1 MPGSYANLAVQQN
14 LNKKGRMEYKIPLDQ
29 SAFYPHET
37 VLVEGAGLSASTF
50 VYPSGVKAVRLRHQN
65 ADVIMLPYQGQQI
78 WSAVFSG
85 RQLAMRSM
93 FSEPQAERDVLRNLA
108 RFLLHCGVTGIG
120 APGLQDR
127 HVLHGELPNA
137 PYQHAWLVVGEDE
150 SGSYF
155 GLSGSYEYIEAFNSH
170 YRFTPLVKLYQGSTL
185 LHTTVILENL
195 NQTPLEY
202 MYLAHVN
209 FRPVDYGRLV
219 YSARVNPANVRV
231 RANLPPNLQAR
242 PGYKEFIQQ
251 LVQHPELHH
260 ELKPGMSYDPEV
272 VFYINFIADDQG
284 WASSMQV
291 HPDGSAD
298 IVRHKPQQLSHGVR
312 WICRTANQEALGF
325 EPATAEVE
333 GFSAEKAKGNVN
345 VLAAGAVFRAEY
357 QLGLLNSERAEE
369 ERVKISALTGITW

>member
-1 MPGSYANLAVQQN
+1 
-14 LNKKGRMEYKIPLDQ
+14 MEYKIPLDQ
-29 SAFYPHET
+29 SAFYNSET
-37 VLVEGAGLSASTF
+37 VLVEGEGLSANTF

-85 RQLAMRSM
+85 RELAMRSM
-93 FSEPQAERDVLRNLA
+93 FSEPQAERDVLHNLA

-120 APGLQDR
+120 SPASQDR
-127 HVLHGELPNA
+127 HALHGELPNA

-150 SGSYF
+150 GGSYI

-185 LHTTVILENL
+185 LRTNVALENL

-202 MYLAHVN
+202 MYLAHIN
-209 FRPVDYGRLV
+209 LRPVDNGRLV
-219 YSARVNPANVRV
+219 YTAKVNPTNVRV
-231 RANLPPNLQAR
+231 RANLPPLFQAK
-242 PGYKEFIQQ
+242 PGYWEFVQQ
-251 LVQHPELHH
+251 LAERPELHH
-260 ELKPGMSYDPEV
+260 ELKPNMPYDPEV
-272 VFYINFIADDQG
+272 VFYINFVADDQG

-298 IVRHKPQQLSHGVR
+298 VVRHKPEQLSHGVR

-333 GFSAEKAKGNVN
+333 GYSAEKAKGNVR
-345 VLAAGAVFRAEY
+345 VLAAGEVFRAEY
-357 QLGLLNSERAEE
+357 QMGLLTAERAAVE
-369 ERVKISALTGITW
+369 VGKISALTGMLW